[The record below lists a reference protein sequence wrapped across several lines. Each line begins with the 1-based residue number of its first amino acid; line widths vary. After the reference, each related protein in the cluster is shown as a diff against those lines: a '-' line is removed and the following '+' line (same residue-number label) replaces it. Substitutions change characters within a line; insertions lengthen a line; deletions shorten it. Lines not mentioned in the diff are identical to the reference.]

1 MNPRATTLLSALG
14 VALGGLA
21 ITASPASAY
30 TGSIGP
36 LDTSTPGHVRG
47 TVTTDAPYVVVR
59 VLNLDYGQVLNTT
72 QGAAAEGTFDFDL
85 ETWGLDGARLEV
97 ETCTGE
103 GVGCAG
109 LTEERTFEASDV
121 VPEVEWPADP
131 FSGEDFTIAV
141 TDSGGGYLW
150 AQTATGDGVVV
161 PGDGTPTVLPAPVDG
176 TQNVY
181 LNRCANGIFACN
193 GLTQREVTIDRP
205 ISADAFLPDP
215 WSTSPAVVDV
225 DTTPRLDAAVRVR
238 GTGVNP
244 EASLGLAIHRTVRNA
259 SGVQVAG
266 GTPML
271 YDLPLSDRTIP
282 FQIGLDHLKSGTY
295 TLHIETVWGAEP
307 TQRVT
312 EEFPLEVTNPAP
324 VISSLTRSPSAV
336 YPAADGYLD
345 STVLTL
351 TPATWIDA
359 DSARFEIING
369 AGTVVRHL
377 TPTTDNSW
385 DGYKATWN
393 GRTSTGAIV
402 PAGTYTVKG
411 FLTDRSGTRSEKTTT
426 VMVVRKH
433 LATRTWTRTQTA
445 AASYADWKYI
455 GSCSTLRRPSL
466 RGWSGSFGLYSNT
479 RCTKGFNPSIAE
491 THHGMYVAKPSNL
504 RRYLDVR
511 VSEYG
516 GAAKS
521 RPTSRQNLAYL
532 STGHEWRA
540 ATTLTAGLGTH
551 HGLTRPASGF
561 IHDRSTASPWVYW
574 AASVAEGRR
583 YDVKSFTVRVRYEA
597 LVDD

>member
-1 MNPRATTLLSALG
+1 MTRRVTTLLTTLG
-14 VALGGLA
+14 VTLGGLVV
-21 ITASPASAY
+21 TAAPASAAY
-30 TGSIGP
+30 TGTIGP

-59 VLNLDYGQVLNTT
+59 VMAEDYWQIAAST
-72 QGAAAEGTFDFDL
+72 QGAAAGTFDFDL
-85 ETWGLDGARLEV
+85 ETWGLDSGRVRV
-97 ETCTGE
+97 ETCTSE

-109 LTEERTFEASDV
+109 LTEEQPFEASDV
-121 VPEVEWPADP
+121 VPEVVWPADP
-131 FSGEDFTIAV
+131 FTGEDFTIAI

-181 LNRCANGIFACN
+181 LNRCANGISACN

-215 WSTSPAVVDV
+215 WSTSPAVVNV
-225 DTTPRLDAAVRVR
+225 DATPSVTAAVELR

-244 EASLGLAIHRTVRNA
+244 EASLGLAIHPTVLNA
-259 SGVQVAG
+259 SGAAVAG
-266 GTPML
+266 GTSKL
-271 YDLPLSDRTIP
+271 YDLPLSDRTIT
-282 FQIGLDHLKSGTY
+282 FEVGLDHLKSGAY
-295 TLHIETVWGAEP
+295 TLRIETAWGAEP

-312 EEFPLEVTNPAP
+312 EEFHLEVTNPAP
-324 VISSLTRSPSAV
+324 VINALTRSPSAV

-351 TPATWIDA
+351 TPATWAEA

-369 AGTVVRHL
+369 AGTVVRDL
-377 TPTTDNSW
+377 NPTTDNSW
-385 DGYKATWN
+385 DGYKARWN
-393 GRTSTGAIV
+393 GTSNSGTKV
-402 PAGTYTVKG
+402 PSGTYTVKG
-411 FLTDRSGTRSEKTTT
+411 YLTDRSGTTSEKATT
-426 VMVVRKH
+426 VTVVRKH
-433 LATRTWTRTQTA
+433 LANRTWTRTQTA

-479 RCTKGFNPSIAE
+479 RCTKGFNAGIAE

-521 RPTSRQNLAYL
+521 RPTSRQGLAYL
-532 STGHEWRA
+532 STSNEWRA
-540 ATTLTAGLGTH
+540 ATTLTSGLGTH
-551 HGLTRPASGF
+551 HGLTRAASGF
-561 IHDRSTASPWVYW
+561 IHDRGTASPWVYW
-574 AASVAEGRR
+574 SAAVVDGRR

-597 LVDD
+597 LVSD